1 MNVKKQ
7 FKNNMRP
14 ILNITDCYD
23 KVSKRIDFNDE
34 KENRSMKKILIP
46 IGLTT
51 IAACAIAVISFN
63 LLPRNP
69 ELHAIVSVDVNPS
82 IDLVIDKHNKVVSV
96 SGTNEEGKLIVAEE
110 DIVGNDIEKAV
121 EIIIN
126 TESETGYLI
135 KGNVQT
141 GENTVTITV
150 SADTKAIK
158 EALEETV
165 TNTVNQVCN
174 QLNIVAA
181 TVVNE
186 TQKYTRDA
194 LEEKALLCDS
204 TLTEED
210 VEKMSYD
217 QLLSVINLHY
227 LETAEIYSQELEKL
241 YLDAKNNEISF
252 AESEFVQ
259 EAIDKTNIIYQ
270 FLLEQYDGLC
280 DTLRTKCDEL
290 ETLRYDTLVSKDSDY
305 QKKLKEVNDAKA
317 EVIALKNELS
327 ASETPDKQV
336 EILLETK
343 EALLSLLNGALEGL
357 GNTANA
363 SIDLLKNTVNAAL
376 EALLNLR
383 ESFPSEIK
391 TTLQEKAK
399 EAETFINE
407 KKDAFFEKFEEKY
420 KDDIARM
427 KEDVLARKQAL
438 KDAIAQQ

>member
-7 FKNNMRP
+7 FKNHMRP
-14 ILNITDCYD
+14 ILNVDDCYD
-23 KVSKRIDFNDE
+23 RVSRRIDFNEE
-34 KENRSMKKILIP
+34 KENRHMKKILIP

-63 LLPRNP
+63 LLPREP
-69 ELHAIVSVDVNPS
+69 ELKAIVSVDVNPS
-82 IDLVIDKHNKVVSV
+82 IDLVVDKNNTVISV
-96 SGTNEEGKLIVAEE
+96 SGANEEGKMIIAEE
-110 DIVGNDIEKAV
+110 DIVGKDVEQAV

-126 TESETGYLI
+126 TESETGYLV

-150 SADTKAIK
+150 SADTKAIQ
-158 EALEETV
+158 EALENTI
-165 TNTVNQVCN
+165 TNTVNQACS
-174 QLNIVAA
+174 QLNIVAS
-181 TVVNE
+181 TVINE
-186 TQKYTRDA
+186 AQKYTREA
-194 LEEKALLCDS
+194 LEKKALLCDP

-210 VEKMSYD
+210 VEKMSYE
-217 QLLSVINLHY
+217 QLLAVINLHY
-227 LETAEIYSQELEKL
+227 LETAEIYSQELENL
-241 YLDAKNNEISF
+241 YLEAKSSEISF

-270 FLLEQYDGLC
+270 FLLEQYDNLC
-280 DTLRTKCDEL
+280 ETLKTKSDEL
-290 ETLRYDTLVSKDSDY
+290 ETLRYNTLVSEDSDY
-305 QKKLKEVNDAKA
+305 QKKLQEVNNAKA
-317 EVIALKNELS
+317 DVISLRNELA

-343 EALLSLLNGALEGL
+343 EALLNLLNDALEGL
-357 GNTANA
+357 GNAANA

-420 KDDIARM
+420 KDDIVRM

-438 KDAIAQQ
+438 KDKIAQQ

>member
-14 ILNITDCYD
+14 ILNVTDCYD

-34 KENRSMKKILIP
+34 KENRPMKKILIP
-46 IGLTT
+46 IGLTAIT
-51 IAACAIAVISFN
+51 ACAIAVISFN

-194 LEEKALLCDS
+194 LEEKALLCDP

-210 VEKMSYD
+210 VEKMSYN

-280 DTLRTKCDEL
+280 DTLRTKCNEL
-290 ETLRYDTLVSKDSDY
+290 ETLRYDTLVSEDSDY

-327 ASETPDKQV
+327 ASETPDKQL

-399 EAETFINE
+399 EAEIFINK
-407 KKDAFFEKFEEKY
+407 KKDAFFGKFEEKY
-420 KDDIARM
+420 KDDITRI

>member
-7 FKNNMRP
+7 FKNQMRP
-14 ILNITDCYD
+14 ILNVDDCYD
-23 KVSKRIDFNDE
+23 RVSRRIDFNEE
-34 KENRSMKKILIP
+34 KENKHMKKILIP

-63 LLPRNP
+63 LLPREP
-69 ELHAIVSVDVNPS
+69 ELKAIVSVDVNPS
-82 IDLVIDKHNKVVSV
+82 IDLVVDKNNTVISV
-96 SGTNEEGKLIVAEE
+96 SGANEEGKMIIAEE
-110 DIVGNDIEKAV
+110 DIVGKDVEQAV

-126 TESETGYLI
+126 TESETGYLV

-150 SADTKAIK
+150 SADTKAIQ
-158 EALEETV
+158 EALENTI
-165 TNTVNQVCN
+165 TNTVNQACS
-174 QLNIVAA
+174 QLNIVAS
-181 TVVNE
+181 TVINE
-186 TQKYTRDA
+186 AQKYTREA
-194 LEEKALLCDS
+194 LEKKALLCDP

-210 VEKMSYD
+210 VEKMSYE
-217 QLLSVINLHY
+217 QLLAVINLHY
-227 LETAEIYSQELEKL
+227 LETAEIYSQELENL
-241 YLDAKNNEISF
+241 YLEAKSSEISF

-270 FLLEQYDGLC
+270 FLLEQYDNLC
-280 DTLRTKCDEL
+280 ETLKTKSDEL
-290 ETLRYDTLVSKDSDY
+290 ETLRYNTLVSEDSDY
-305 QKKLKEVNDAKA
+305 QKKLQEVNNAKA
-317 EVIALKNELS
+317 DVISLRNELA

-343 EALLSLLNGALEGL
+343 EALLNLLNDALEGL
-357 GNTANA
+357 GNAANA

-407 KKDAFFEKFEEKY
+407 KKDAFFGKFEEKY
-420 KDDIARM
+420 KDDIARI
-427 KEDVLARKQAL
+427 KEDVVARKQAL